1 MRRRRM
7 RKKVWNRK
15 TGMMKKRKK
24 KMSKRMILL
33 RYKCDETHSS
43 AMITRQ
49 MSLKHVFE
57 ISTSIADGRRTT
69 DKRSGWQSTRI

>member
-1 MRRRRM
+1 M
-7 RKKVWNRK
+7 WNRK
-15 TGMMKKRKK
+15 RGVMKKRKK
-24 KMSKRMILL
+24 KTSKRMIPL